1 LSIGSDR
8 NRCRHIPSP
17 YKSKEDDAIVED
29 EDGDPFA
36 ERGVHMHQPLIQ
48 AQANRWES
56 GFKLDTP
63 EFQNC
68 VQPKEF
74 MVTEK
79 NKNIPQKEV
88 PRKMA
93 KMVPKERAEIKH
105 QSVSRYIAGT
115 CQQFQRTCILGGKV
129 AKLIIDPTSGMNI
142 VSEEAVRKLGLKTKR
157 HPTPYQLEWLT
168 KGNEVRVSKYCQV
181 PFSIGGKYVDRVW
194 CDVVD
199 MTMCHLL
206 LGKSWQ
212 DDKAVV
218 YDETKNTYSFMLGK
232 TKLTLLQNPWP
243 KPQPSQGDSQTV
255 VAKQELT
262 SKKATSM
269 EWYRD

>member
-1 LSIGSDR
+1 MAPVTRGRGNRFAHAEDMNDRKEPIKEESSATYQAHSKAQFASLWEQIAALTKLLSISSGRDR
-8 NRCRHIPSP
+8 RRHIPSP
-17 YKSKEDDAIVED
+17 HESEEDDTIMED
-29 EDGDPFA
+29 EDGDLFA
-36 ERGVHMHQPLIQ
+36 ECGMHRHQPLVQ

-63 EFQNC
+63 EFQSC

-74 MVTEK
+74 MVVEK

-93 KMVPKERAEIKH
+93 KMVPKEGAEIKH
-105 QSVSRYIAGT
+105 QSVSRYIGGT

-129 AKLIIDPTSGMNI
+129 AKLIINPRSCMNI
-142 VSEEAVRKLGLKTKR
+142 ISEEAVRKLGLETKR

-168 KGNEVRVSKYCQV
+168 KGNEVKVSKYCQV
-181 PFSIGGKYVDRVW
+181 PFSIGVKYVDRVW

-206 LGKSWQ
+206 LGKS
-212 DDKAVV
+212 
-218 YDETKNTYSFMLGK
+218 
-232 TKLTLLQNPWP
+232 
-243 KPQPSQGDSQTV
+243 
-255 VAKQELT
+255 
-262 SKKATSM
+262 
-269 EWYRD
+269 